1 MFASSR
7 CPTVVVGFTL
17 LFIWDEKTRALF
29 PARAQFQLRTKP
41 IQRSLTIR
49 PHPAGEL
56 RRYKLDIVGVLE

>member
-7 CPTVVVGFTL
+7 CPTMVVGFTL

-41 IQRSLTIR
+41 IPEIFDDSTTSC
-49 PHPAGEL
+49 G
-56 RRYKLDIVGVLE
+56 